1 MGGHTAPP
9 FVCEWRS
16 CAELCMMV
24 QKLQPA
30 AQTGD
35 VVLQLPLQE
44 MGRRLQ
50 ELNEHTNDLTAQ
62 LQSGG

>member
-1 MGGHTAPP
+1 
-9 FVCEWRS
+9 
-16 CAELCMMV
+16 MMV
-24 QKLQPA
+24 QGLPPE
-30 AQTGD
+30 AQTGH
-35 VVLQLPLQE
+35 VAVQLPLQE